1 MYTYLLDF
9 WFVFV
14 WDTASKVYNVTNFR
28 DTFVSR
34 PFLIKLWQDL
44 NEVMIFSVIPFCTLK
59 HLCIEQTSLQFCTFL
74 DFSV

>member
-1 MYTYLLDF
+1 MFYDYLGFKDWYQTGLSRLDVNSVQYDF

-34 PFLIKLWQDL
+34 PFLIKL
-44 NEVMIFSVIPFCTLK
+44 
-59 HLCIEQTSLQFCTFL
+59 
-74 DFSV
+74 

>member
-1 MYTYLLDF
+1 MLIGYNMYTYLLDF

-34 PFLIKLWQDL
+34 PFLIKL
-44 NEVMIFSVIPFCTLK
+44 
-59 HLCIEQTSLQFCTFL
+59 
-74 DFSV
+74 